1 MVALPSHEKILAE
14 KEGAATQ
21 KAAPAATK
29 WVLQSVLSDQARQ
42 RLELADDQQA
52 ERGFAAMVLSLVFVS
67 NMSVSVDQLVLYV
80 RKLGPPPECILA
92 AGDRV
97 SEHSSDAHMESV
109 AREAINYLT
118 RQGYLD
124 KVKLSARGGES
135 AVNETQA
142 TQQPLD
148 GGGNDGD
155 RHDEGMVYTW
165 GPKAKVEFQPL
176 DMVRFIAAATGQ
188 ECSDEF
194 VKTIGRAYG
203 SNIAS

>member
-1 MVALPSHEKILAE
+1 
-14 KEGAATQ
+14 
-21 KAAPAATK
+21 
-29 WVLQSVLSDQARQ
+29 
-42 RLELADDQQA
+42 
-52 ERGFAAMVLSLVFVS
+52 
-67 NMSVSVDQLVLYV
+67 MSVSVDQLVLYV

-92 AGDRV
+92 SGDRV

-124 KVKLSARGGES
+124 KVKLSARGGGGGGES